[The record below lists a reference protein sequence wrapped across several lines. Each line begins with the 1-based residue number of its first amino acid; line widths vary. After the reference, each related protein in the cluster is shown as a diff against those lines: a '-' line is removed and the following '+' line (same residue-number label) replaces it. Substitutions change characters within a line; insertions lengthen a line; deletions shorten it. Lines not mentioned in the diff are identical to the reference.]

1 MIITRAMPTQQTAI
15 TGVSRR
21 ITAGQEI
28 KAELCRGPGFGD
40 VGGAGQAV
48 QVDGEVPQRGHHL
61 WTVAGAYLAQVFPER
76 HVSYPVQTH
85 LDAPMAAEPG
95 RQLVGAGLA
104 YGQVGDGVHSFGAP
118 FTAVPFADLA
128 GHLDC
133 LGGVR
138 EQDPVFYGE
147 DFQGALLDP
156 PVAAVVFG
164 VGDGDLGP
172 GQPGELFAQG
182 GLIALDGEQ
191 VMRAALFDEV
201 FRVVFWQCS
210 ASAVTS
216 TPNSSMLSRSVENM
230 GISFVFRATSSCPRT
245 IPLMWVDAASRCR
258 HRPPPVAEP
267 RTDLPSTAITRSS
280 FGFTS
285 RSAAQ
290 APRMKSRPLPSSL
303 LMVRRKVDSLGTSPV
318 TPNFA
323 NPAGVAA
330 AAHSPIA
337 TNERAPAMT
346 AHAAIARIPGSA
358 CRTPRGLRGS
368 GTVFSAASNAAGA
381 FGMSGNSSSSNWST
395 TVYVGDDDI
404 GHGPS

>member
-138 EQDPVFYGE
+138 EQDPVFYGD

-172 GQPGELFAQG
+172 GQPGELLAQG
-182 GLIALDGEQ
+182 GLIAFDGEQ

-201 FRVVFWQCS
+201 FRVVFLAMQCVS
-210 ASAVTS
+210 GDEHPEQFEVVQ
-216 TPNSSMLSRSVENM
+216 SVENM
-230 GISFVFRATSSCPRT
+230 GISLVFRAMSSCPRT
-245 IPLMWVDAASRCR
+245 SPLMWV
-258 HRPPPVAEP
+258 
-267 RTDLPSTAITRSS
+267 
-280 FGFTS
+280 
-285 RSAAQ
+285 
-290 APRMKSRPLPSSL
+290 
-303 LMVRRKVDSLGTSPV
+303 
-318 TPNFA
+318 
-323 NPAGVAA
+323 
-330 AAHSPIA
+330 
-337 TNERAPAMT
+337 
-346 AHAAIARIPGSA
+346 
-358 CRTPRGLRGS
+358 
-368 GTVFSAASNAAGA
+368 NAV
-381 FGMSGNSSSSNWST
+381 SYT
-395 TVYVGDDDI
+395 
-404 GHGPS
+404 